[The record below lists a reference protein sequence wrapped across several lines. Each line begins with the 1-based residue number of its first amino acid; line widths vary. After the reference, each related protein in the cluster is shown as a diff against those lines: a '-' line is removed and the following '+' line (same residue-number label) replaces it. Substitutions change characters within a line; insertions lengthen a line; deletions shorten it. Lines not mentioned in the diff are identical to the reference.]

1 MTTESELAAL
11 AAEAQGTSPQLVWAV
26 VLDGR
31 IALHGGSTSTVFRIA
46 SMTKSYT
53 AATVLALRDGGEL
66 RLDDEIEVLA
76 DQRPTADSPPV
87 TIRDVLSMSSGL
99 PGDDPWA
106 DRHLDMDPAELDR
119 LVRAGVAY
127 AFPTGTAYEY
137 SNLGYA
143 LLGDLSARTTELLLE
158 PLGLTHTTWTHPTP
172 GALGHGAFAGM
183 GGLWSNL
190 EDLATWVTWSSTTPS
205 RHATTR
211 TTVRCGGRRGGR
223 CSRCTA
229 ARVEGG
235 GYGYGVQVRFDDRLG
250 TVVDH
255 SGGLPGYGSNMR
267 WLPGRRVGVI
277 ALANS
282 TYAPM
287 GALTRRMLEVLDA
300 NGLVPAAVIPLTPA
314 LQQAAG
320 ELVALLSNWDDA
332 VADRIFS
339 DNVALDQPY
348 AERAAA
354 AAELG
359 SLQVERIDGR
369 VGDVGDDRR
378 RWPAHRVPARA
389 DWWHRGL
396 RGRSVTSGRCSCW
409 STCSRSSPWWPSS
422 SRSSA
427 RPACRAQRKLTASAT
442 ESLATTSAE
451 RDAATTRATEAE
463 AAAEEARTAATA
475 ADTARAEAEARA
487 AQAAERNG
495 VDPDVLW
502 TLEQARSE
510 RTWRQSVAVGDGSF
524 LDGADDPLLAALQV
538 ELDAAREDVGA
549 IVELDADC
557 RRG

>member
-11 AAEAQGTSPQLVWAV
+11 AAEASVWAV

-31 IALHGGSTSTVFRIA
+31 IALHGGSTATVFRIA

-53 AATVLALRDGGEL
+53 AATVLALRDRGEL

-119 LVRAGVAY
+119 LVRSGVAY

-143 LLGDLSARTTELLLE
+143 LLGDLSARTTELLLDTARAHADDLDQR
-158 PLGLTHTTWTHPTP
+158 PRDPTP

-190 EDLATWVTWSSTTPS
+190 DDLATWVTFLDDAFPPRDDPDDGPLRRSS
-205 RHATTR
+205 
-211 TTVRCGGRRGGR
+211 RREMQQVHRG
-223 CSRCTA
+223 
-229 ARVEGG
+229 RVEGG
-235 GYGYGVQVRFDDRLG
+235 GYGYGVQVRFDARLG

-287 GALTRRMLEVLDA
+287 GVLTRRMLEVLDA
-300 NGLVPAAVIPLTPA
+300 NGLVPAAVIPLTPE
-314 LQQAAG
+314 LQQAAE
-320 ELVALLSNWDDA
+320 ELVALLSDWDDA
-332 VADRIFS
+332 VADRIFA
-339 DNVALDQPY
+339 DNVSPRPAVR
-348 AERAAA
+348 RAGGRRGRTGVVAD
-354 AAELG
+354 
-359 SLQVERIDGR
+359 RTDRGR
-369 VGDVGDDRR
+369 VGDVGDDPRR
-378 RWPAHRVPARA
+378 RPAHRVPAGA
-389 DWWHRGL
+389 DRWHRGL

-422 SRSSA
+422 SRS
-427 RPACRAQRKLTASAT
+427 
-442 ESLATTSAE
+442 
-451 RDAATTRATEAE
+451 
-463 AAAEEARTAATA
+463 
-475 ADTARAEAEARA
+475 
-487 AQAAERNG
+487 
-495 VDPDVLW
+495 
-502 TLEQARSE
+502 
-510 RTWRQSVAVGDGSF
+510 
-524 LDGADDPLLAALQV
+524 
-538 ELDAAREDVGA
+538 
-549 IVELDADC
+549 
-557 RRG
+557 